1 MADESQQPQSQQPQE
16 PQPPQQPPHAHPQH
30 TEFEIQVPPELEAGS
45 YSNFLMVWHTP
56 HEFTLDFAVM
66 QPTQPNQSGVKVP
79 CRVVSRLRVPPTVM
93 LEVLHAMNEN
103 LARYQS
109 MFGEIQRPG
118 GGERGP
124 GVPDSSDRP
133 GAGGYH

>member
-1 MADESQQPQSQQPQE
+1 MADQPQE
-16 PQPPQQPPHAHPQH
+16 TQGSPQDGPPQHGPPQH

-45 YSNFLMVWHTP
+45 YANFLMVWHTP

-66 QPTQPNQSGVKVP
+66 QPSQPPQPDQSVVKVP
-79 CRVVSRLRVPPTVM
+79 CRVVTRLRVPPTVM

-103 LARYQS
+103 LNRYQS
-109 MFGEIQRPG
+109 MFGEVRRPG
-118 GGERGP
+118 GGESGP
-124 GVPDSSDRP
+124 SVPDSSDRP